1 MSLSLPPSRVR
12 ENEKREI
19 LLILYILL
27 YPLVELK

>member
-1 MSLSLPPSRVR
+1 MSLSLPLPRVR
-12 ENEKREI
+12 AKREI